1 MFAPASLLEYS
12 KYGGI
17 ATIALV
23 ILTILGL
30 WLQWGFRFR
39 LVGVT
44 GFMMVLTV
52 GLFGLS
58 LGLAPRASFP
68 GAVRYS
74 LIYDNGNSR
83 AVVAV
88 ANRSMTVAA
97 AEATLRQAAQDLYSF
112 GRVGEGDGNMHI
124 RMRSIIHPQAGVS
137 EPVYLGEAVRNLSN
151 RDSQEL
157 KIVVDRQNLAKL
169 QG

>member
-1 MFAPASLLEYS
+1 MLTPASFLEYS

-17 ATIALV
+17 AIIALV
-23 ILTILGL
+23 VLTILGL
-30 WLQWGFRFR
+30 LFQWGFRFR
-39 LVGVT
+39 LVGIT

-58 LGLAPRASFP
+58 LGLSPRASFP

-74 LIYDNGNSR
+74 LIYDNGNSQ

-88 ANRSMTVAA
+88 ANRSMTVEA

-112 GRVGEGDGNMHI
+112 GRVGEGDGNMHV
-124 RMRSIIHPQAGVS
+124 RMRSIVHPQAGVS

-157 KIVVDRQNLAKL
+157 EIVVDQKNLSKL

>member
-1 MFAPASLLEYS
+1 MLTPASFLEYS

-23 ILTILGL
+23 VLTILGL
-30 WLQWGFRFR
+30 LFQWGFRFR
-39 LVGVT
+39 LVGIT
-44 GFMMVLTV
+44 GFMAVLTV

-58 LGLAPRASFP
+58 LGLSPRASFP

-74 LIYDNGNSR
+74 LIYDNGNSQ

-88 ANRSMTVAA
+88 ANRSMTVEA

-112 GRVGEGDGNMHI
+112 GRVGESDGNMHV
-124 RMRSIIHPQAGVS
+124 RMRSIVHPQAGVS

-157 KIVVDRQNLAKL
+157 EIVVDRKNLSKL

>member
-1 MFAPASLLEYS
+1 MLTPASFLEYS

-23 ILTILGL
+23 VLTILGL
-30 WLQWGFRFR
+30 LFQWGFRFR
-39 LVGVT
+39 LVGIT

-58 LGLAPRASFP
+58 LGLSPRVSFP

-74 LIYDNGNSR
+74 LIYDNGNSQ

-88 ANRSMTVAA
+88 ANRSMTVAS

-124 RMRSIIHPQAGVS
+124 RMRSIVHPQVGVS
-137 EPVYLGEAVRNLSN
+137 EPVYLGEAIRNLSN
-151 RDSQEL
+151 RESLEL
-157 KIVVDRQNLAKL
+157 EIVVDRQNLSKL

>member
-1 MFAPASLLEYS
+1 MLTPASFLEYS

-17 ATIALV
+17 ATIVLV
-23 ILTILGL
+23 VLTILGL
-30 WLQWGFRFR
+30 LFQWGFRFR
-39 LVGVT
+39 LVGIT

-58 LGLAPRASFP
+58 LGLSPRASFP

-74 LIYDNGNSR
+74 LIYDNGNSQ

-88 ANRSMTVAA
+88 ANRAMTVEA

-124 RMRSIIHPQAGVS
+124 RMRSIVHPAAGVS

-157 KIVVDRQNLAKL
+157 EIVVDRKNLSKL

>member
-1 MFAPASLLEYS
+1 MLTPASFLEYS

-23 ILTILGL
+23 VLTILGL
-30 WLQWGFRFR
+30 LFQWGFRFR
-39 LVGVT
+39 LVGIT
-44 GFMMVLTV
+44 GFMAVLTV

-58 LGLAPRASFP
+58 LGLSPRASFP

-74 LIYDNGNSR
+74 LIYDNGNSQ

-88 ANRSMTVAA
+88 ANRSMTVEA

-157 KIVVDRQNLAKL
+157 EIVVDRKNLSKL

>member
-1 MFAPASLLEYS
+1 MLTPASFLEYS

-23 ILTILGL
+23 VLTILGL
-30 WLQWGFRFR
+30 LFQWGFRFR
-39 LVGVT
+39 LVGIT

-58 LGLAPRASFP
+58 LGLSPRASFP

-74 LIYDNGNSR
+74 LIYDNGNSQ

-88 ANRSMTVAA
+88 ANRSMTVEA

-112 GRVGEGDGNMHI
+112 GRVGEGDGNMHV
-124 RMRSIIHPQAGVS
+124 RMRSIVHPQAGVS

-157 KIVVDRQNLAKL
+157 EIVVDRKNLSKL

>member
-1 MFAPASLLEYS
+1 MLTPASFLEYS

-17 ATIALV
+17 ATITLV
-23 ILTILGL
+23 VLTILGL
-30 WLQWGFRFR
+30 LFQWGFRFR
-39 LVGVT
+39 LVGIT
-44 GFMMVLTV
+44 GFMAVLTV

-58 LGLAPRASFP
+58 LGLSPRASFP

-74 LIYDNGNSR
+74 LIYDNGNSQ

-88 ANRSMTVAA
+88 ANRSMTVEA

-112 GRVGEGDGNMHI
+112 GRVGESDGNMHV

-157 KIVVDRQNLAKL
+157 EIVVDRKNLSKL

>member
-1 MFAPASLLEYS
+1 MLTPASFLEYS

-23 ILTILGL
+23 VLTILGL
-30 WLQWGFRFR
+30 LFHWGFRFR

-44 GFMMVLTV
+44 GFMAVLTV

-58 LGLAPRASFP
+58 LGLSPRASFP

-74 LIYDNGNSR
+74 LIYDNGNSQ

-88 ANRSMTVAA
+88 ANRSMTVEA

-157 KIVVDRQNLAKL
+157 EIVVDRKNLSKL

>member
-1 MFAPASLLEYS
+1 MLTPASFLEYS

-17 ATIALV
+17 ATIVLV
-23 ILTILGL
+23 VLTILGL
-30 WLQWGFRFR
+30 LFQWGFRFR
-39 LVGVT
+39 LVGIT
-44 GFMMVLTV
+44 GFMAVLTV

-58 LGLAPRASFP
+58 LGLSPRASFP

-74 LIYDNGNSR
+74 LIYDNGNSQ

-88 ANRSMTVAA
+88 ANRSMTVEA

-112 GRVGEGDGNMHI
+112 GRVGEGDGNMHV

-157 KIVVDRQNLAKL
+157 EIVVDRKNLSKL